1 MAIEKINSNLA
12 QEIVFSRRT
21 NKATSLGGPILNLHK
36 LKKVLLAI
44 YVTFRLVILN
54 PLLFVSCAILCL
66 KPIKGNRTSKP
77 LSVLE

>member
-54 PLLFVSCAILCL
+54 IIFVMISIMASL
-66 KPIKGNRTSKP
+66 KYFCKP
-77 LSVLE
+77 FIFRFYS